1 MNRRVGNDT
10 RRHLEASRP
19 AVWWRRRF
27 RVAKPLLLRKTP
39 LKLPQASIWD
49 TEFEVA
55 ARCRLAAFHL
65 CSRRAPIST
74 SVTQPRS
81 ITKNGGTR
89 REGHVRRRG
98 SEFNFGQ
105 PATRWGPISRG
116 RERREQFQFGQSLL
130 GLRVSFTKHDSHTL
144 FPSFVVKSTLRV
156 RSISVPH
163 FPQTSM

>member
-39 LKLPQASIWD
+39 LKLRQASIWD
-49 TEFEVA
+49 TEFALA
-55 ARCRLAAFHL
+55 AHCRLAETL
-65 CSRRAPIST
+65 RSSRRAPIST

-89 REGHVRRRG
+89 REGHVRRG
-98 SEFNFGQ
+98 ESEFNFC
-105 PATRWGPISRG
+105 
-116 RERREQFQFGQSLL
+116 
-130 GLRVSFTKHDSHTL
+130 
-144 FPSFVVKSTLRV
+144 
-156 RSISVPH
+156 
-163 FPQTSM
+163 